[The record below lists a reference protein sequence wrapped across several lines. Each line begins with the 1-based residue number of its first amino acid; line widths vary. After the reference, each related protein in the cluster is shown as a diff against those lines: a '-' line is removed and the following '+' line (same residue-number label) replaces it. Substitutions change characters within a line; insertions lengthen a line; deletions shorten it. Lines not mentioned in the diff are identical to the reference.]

1 MNRKFIGLT
10 MGMLALLPTLAN
22 GAQITMTN
30 PQEEQTE
37 NGKTLCIYEN
47 SIYLFTL
54 VTRSQTCPYSKT
66 FDTEDNDK

>member
-30 PQEEQTE
+30 P
-37 NGKTLCIYEN
+37 
-47 SIYLFTL
+47 
-54 VTRSQTCPYSKT
+54 
-66 FDTEDNDK
+66 

>member
-47 SIYLFTL
+47 RNYTFTYI
-54 VTRSQTCPYSKT
+54 TKGACPYAKT
-66 FDTEDNDK
+66 FDTEDSE